1 MSENHGLN
9 TDPIH
14 QFLIECHNISS
25 QATFMVDSLPNAE
38 TTAVERVVHQLYAI
52 RTILHSLDDHQMSD
66 EDINQS
72 RLWLDVRKDSL
83 ETYRQIFQYLEEMD
97 LLDMDNL
104 VHRVCLFLVFHP
116 RIQASLDRTRDA
128 WNHHQLRTEHYKTP
142 IAIYELSREK
152 AMRRGYWT
160 GDPGDSTD
168 EVRGN
173 PYYGIDGDINDNY
186 PFAPPEA
193 GESAGE
199 ENEADVALNND
210 EEIEFVKELMGDFN
224 FEAEDSNWGIEVYC
238 EAVIK
243 LSAMVEAHNT
253 SIP

>member
-1 MSENHGLN
+1 MSENRSVN

-25 QATFMVDSLPNAE
+25 QATFMADSLPNAE
-38 TTAVERVVHQLYAI
+38 TAAVERVVQQLYAM
-52 RTILHSLDDHQMSD
+52 RTILHSLDDHQMTD
-66 EDINQS
+66 GD

-97 LLDMDNL
+97 LLDMENS
-104 VHRVCLFLVFHP
+104 VHRISLFLVFYH

-128 WNHHQLRTEHYKTP
+128 WNHHQLSTEHYKTP

-160 GDPGDSTD
+160 GDPGDSVD
-168 EVRGN
+168 EVREN
-173 PYYGIDGDINDNY
+173 QYYGIDGDINDNY
-186 PFAPPEA
+186 PFAPPEPTVK
-193 GESAGE
+193 ED
-199 ENEADVALNND
+199 EAEVALNED
-210 EEIEFVKELMGDFN
+210 EEIKFVKELMGDFD

-238 EAVIK
+238 EAVIR
-243 LSAMVEAHNT
+243 LTAIVEVHNA
-253 SIP
+253 SIL